1 MVPPAV
7 NPLETGR
14 VLIHYPEM
22 QISEAEFRATQLAG
36 KQGGY
41 IVRRQALACG
51 MSPAQIR
58 NRLQSKRWSSTK
70 PGLYL
75 VLGFPPSTRG
85 RLLAATAMLGAVA
98 SHQTAAELHDLPGPD
113 RGLVV
118 VTVPIR
124 TTNRFLDVIVHQ
136 STDLT
141 KDQVVDIDEVPCT
154 DLIRTVIDN
163 ASYLKPVAVGR
174 MIDRVVIDGRT
185 TLEAIAERVDLLCR
199 RGKPGTRTMQ
209 RALEPRLGETLIGE
223 SEIEALALRLFVEW
237 GLPPP
242 ILQMALPW
250 RSPRKGR
257 VDFCFPEAKLIV
269 EIDGRAWHA
278 TLDAFEGDR
287 MRDNHA
293 QLAGWRVL
301 RITYRMLK
309 ERPDEVRDM
318 IRRALLMAAV

>member
-1 MVPPAV
+1 MGI
-7 NPLETGR
+7 T
-14 VLIHYPEM
+14 
-22 QISEAEFRATQLAG
+22 EAELKATDLAG
-36 KQGGY
+36 KQGGF

-51 MSPAQIR
+51 MSPGQIR
-58 NRLQSKRWSSTK
+58 NRLNTKRWTTVK

-75 VLGFPPSTRG
+75 VLGFSPNTRG

-98 SHQTAAELHDLPGPD
+98 SHQTAAELHDLPGPQ

-124 TTNRFLDVIVHQ
+124 TTNRFPDAIVHQ

-141 KDQVVDIDEVPCT
+141 KGEIVEIEDVPST

-163 ASYLKPVAVGR
+163 ASYMRPSQVGR

-185 TLEAIAERVDLLCR
+185 TLEAISDRVDILCR
-199 RGKPGTRTMQ
+199 RGKPGMRTMH

-223 SEIEALALRLFVEW
+223 SEIEALALRLFIEW
-237 GLPPP
+237 GLPAPL
-242 ILQMALPW
+242 LQISLPW

-257 VDFCFPEAKLIV
+257 VDFCYPDVRLII

-278 TLDAFEGDR
+278 TLEAFDNDR

-293 QLAGWRVL
+293 QLAGWRIL
-301 RITYRMLK
+301 RITFRMLK
-309 ERPDEVRDM
+309 ERPDEVRSM
-318 IRRALLMAAV
+318 IRRALSMSAT